1 MKTTI
6 NNKEV
11 YNKYNSLKGKYND
24 YITRYDLSNFASRF
38 FDSYFSL
45 KHTNKIK
52 DIKVKD
58 KYNNILIVR
67 VIGKS
72 NINDMQLY
80 IIKHKNPYAKK
91 FKIEYKIYSTD
102 EISKLN
108 LQRIN

>member
-24 YITRYDLSNFASRF
+24 YIKRYDLSNCASKF
-38 FDSYFSL
+38 I
-45 KHTNKIK
+45 HNNKIK

-91 FKIEYKIYSTD
+91 FKIEYKIYSSD